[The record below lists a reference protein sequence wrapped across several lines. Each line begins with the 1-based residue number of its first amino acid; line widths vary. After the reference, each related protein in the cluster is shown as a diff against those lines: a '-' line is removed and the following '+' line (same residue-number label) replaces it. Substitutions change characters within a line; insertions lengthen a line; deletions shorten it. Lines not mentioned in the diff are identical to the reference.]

1 MRSLGG
7 MAIGLPAVLGLLAVA
22 LAQKPD
28 SPSGLTADQEAQAVA
43 FIKQHHGELV
53 DLVTKLKKTNQKQYE
68 KAISDLAR
76 TSKTLAETEQ
86 RDPRRY
92 ELDLK
97 AWQTQSRVQVLAARM
112 SMEKTPELEAEL
124 KAALREQVTIRLAQH
139 EFERERL
146 ASRIEKLD
154 ATIARLKE
162 AKDEEANKAFDRIAK
177 GLPAGR
183 KQTKPVGGQ
192 AVKPDRKKEAK
203 AQ

>member
-1 MRSLGG
+1 

-28 SPSGLTADQEAQAVA
+28 SPAGLTADQEAQAVA

-53 DLVTKLKKTNQKQYE
+53 DLVTKLKKSNQKQYE

-162 AKDEEANKAFDRIAK
+162 AKDEEANKAFDRIAR

-183 KQTKPVGGQ
+183 KQAKPAGGQ
-192 AVKPDRKKEAK
+192 AVKADRNKEAK